1 MSGWGNVRSGKCYS
15 GEMSNW
21 ESALE
26 KLSVRGN
33 GRRESV
39 SQGIVLGEVPVGEVP
54 SRGTLRIPNIL
65 SIPLTKF
72 FKSETL
78 KI

>member
-15 GEMSNW
+15 GEMSSW
-21 ESALE
+21 ESALG
-26 KLSVRGN
+26 KLSVR
-33 GRRESV
+33 
-39 SQGIVLGEVPVGEVP
+39 GIVLGEVPVGELP

-72 FKSETL
+72 FKSEKL